1 MSREKKKKL
10 ISRGEKHNKHANISK
25 KKEKEKRS
33 NGFITT
39 FAERLLVVVPEPPT
53 GLPARLLLSF
63 KDYERH

>member
-1 MSREKKKKL
+1 MQTFLKKK
-10 ISRGEKHNKHANISK
+10 
-25 KKEKEKRS
+25 KEKRS